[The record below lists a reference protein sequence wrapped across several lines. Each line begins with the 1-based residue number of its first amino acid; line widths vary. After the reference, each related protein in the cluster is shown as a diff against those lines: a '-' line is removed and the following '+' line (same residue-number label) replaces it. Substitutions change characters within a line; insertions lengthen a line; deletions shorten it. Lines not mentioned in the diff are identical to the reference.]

1 MSKKLVLAP
10 FALAAALVITPA
22 ATADTYTFTYTG
34 SVFSGPTGT
43 VTLDGTFTT
52 GAQTGPDGGYAITS
66 FTGTYLDTGDG
77 VSGAVS
83 LYPGVGTYESF
94 LTSGNGLWWYD
105 NLFYPSGNAPGTN
118 NGQFDIDGLLLY
130 IGGPSSGYEVNF
142 FAPNSSQYT
151 MYESGPGGYLSDS
164 MGVGSSNNGGNNN
177 GGNNGNGGGG
187 LLTVT
192 ATPEP
197 RSLLL
202 LGTGLLGLAYVASRK
217 RKASDRDLNL

>member
-1 MSKKLVLAP
+1 MSKKLV
-10 FALAAALVITPA
+10 FALFAFAVALAIPPA
-22 ATADTYTFTYTG
+22 ATADTYNFSYTG

-66 FTGTYLDTGDG
+66 FKGNYLDTGDG
-77 VSGAVS
+77 VSGVVS
-83 LYPGVGTYESF
+83 LYPGVGTSESF

-105 NLFYPSGNAPGTN
+105 NLLYPSGNAPGTS

-142 FAPNSSQYT
+142 YAPDSSQYK
-151 MYESGPGGYLSDS
+151 MYESGPGGYLSYS
-164 MGVGSSNNGGNNN
+164 MGAGSTNNDGNDGTN
-177 GGNNGNGGGG
+177 GG

-197 RSLLL
+197 GSLLL
-202 LGTGLLGLAYVASRK
+202 LGTGLLGLAFIVSRRRRASGRELI
-217 RKASDRDLNL
+217 S